1 MDVTVRQAKKLDLF
15 AVYRLLSNSTLN
27 SRSLSLDARRRMF
40 ENVWSGEDTS
50 PGYVMEAE
58 GRVVGFMGTLFTNRT
73 INGKLHKFC
82 EIHSWYVEAPY
93 RNQSLLL
100 LMPTLSN
107 RNVTLLN
114 YTPTPAVYEIG
125 KKFGF
130 RDLEENFVV
139 LYAAPTDFARLT
151 IIGDK
156 ARIPDYLSEEDARI
170 FYDHRD
176 VECHHMIV
184 LAPDRQFSPLYLII
198 KSMFRRWFEPFGR
211 VLYASDKQAFT
222 QLAGALRW
230 RLCLRHGW
238 QCLVA
243 NERDM
248 DVPNLPRFSR
258 LMKRE
263 VPSQFKSKTLQAEEI
278 APLYTLPLLIG
289 YRLH

>member
-1 MDVTVRQAKKLDLF
+1 MDVMIRLAKKIDTF
-15 AVYRLLSNSTLN
+15 AVHRLLSKSSLN

-40 ENVWSGEDTS
+40 EGVWGGEDTS

-58 GRVVGFMGTLFTNRT
+58 GRVVGFMGTLFTNRR
-73 INGKLHKFC
+73 IKGKVHKFC

-100 LMPTLSN
+100 LMPALSN

-114 YTPTPAVYEIG
+114 YTPTPAVHEIG

-130 RDLEENFVV
+130 QDLEKNLV
-139 LYAAPTDFARLT
+139 LLYPAPTGFARLT
-151 IIGDK
+151 IIRDK
-156 ARIPDYLSEEDARI
+156 ARIPDYLSKEDARI

-184 LAPDRQFSPLYLII
+184 LVSGRPSSPLYLII
-198 KSMFRRWFEPFGR
+198 KSMRRRWFEPFGR

-222 QLAGALRW
+222 QLASALRW
-230 RLCLRHGW
+230 RLCLRHRW

-243 NERDM
+243 DERDM
-248 DVPNLPRFSR
+248 DIPNLPRFSR
-258 LMKRE
+258 LLKRE